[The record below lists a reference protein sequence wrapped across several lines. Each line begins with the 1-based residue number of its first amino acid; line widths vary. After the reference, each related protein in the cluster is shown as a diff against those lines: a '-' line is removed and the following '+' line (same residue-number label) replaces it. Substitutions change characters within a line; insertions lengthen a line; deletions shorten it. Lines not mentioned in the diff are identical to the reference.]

1 MAKRKATATARR
13 PAQKAQ
19 AAVATAV
26 ALDVAPA
33 DSVAESVVETQIEAP
48 AATSAPPV
56 PAEPAHEPVQ
66 SSHSSKKPHRALD
79 VFLIDSGW
87 NNPICNAVRE
97 NLPAVA
103 GYLKGHRFF
112 VMSKEKSLDFIQR
125 HPVFIGADPLLLVLD
140 PLAAAKKDSA
150 GCGFRLSLGHVRHPE
165 VAISMLKWAMQLT
178 MTASMTEMAT
188 LVRKSGHAGGARP
201 LPRPGQPRVPAA
213 LPDRQHPPRR

>member
-13 PAQKAQ
+13 PAPKAQ
-19 AAVATAV
+19 PADAAPVAVEVT
-26 ALDVAPA
+26 PA
-33 DSVAESVVETQIEAP
+33 DSVVEPIGDTHSDAP
-48 AATSAPPV
+48 AVTGAPPV
-56 PAEPAHEPVQ
+56 HPEPSHEHVQ
-66 SSHSSKKPHRALD
+66 AAHSSKKPHRALD

-87 NNPICNAVRE
+87 NNPICSAVRE

-140 PLAAAKKDSA
+140 PLAAAKKDSV

-178 MTASMTEMAT
+178 MTASMAEMAT
-188 LVRKSGHAGGARP
+188 LVRKSGHRETFQGVVELVGESANLLEFAP
-201 LPRPGQPRVPAA
+201 I
-213 LPDRQHPPRR
+213 